1 MNKSIVL
8 GVWARKSILQDRRQK
23 VKFQQE
29 IQHNLRQRTFEIG
42 LRFVALISD
51 SANLR
56 SEFKFCCAVLFA
68 IRH

>member
-8 GVWARKSILQDRRQK
+8 GVWARKSILQDHRQK

-42 LRFVALISD
+42 LRFVAPD
-51 SANLR
+51 KR
-56 SEFKFCCAVLFA
+56 QRKFTQ
-68 IRH
+68 